1 MKEALLQA
9 LFRRRTKEFLKK
21 DDAYYINLL
30 NADMS
35 ILQNEYYRNLPF
47 LVYSIAQAVLA
58 ATAILHM
65 DWMLFASIFLALFP
79 MLITNFFA
87 DGLRRRRNAVSK
99 ANEDYLNT
107 SKESI
112 QGYEAI
118 KAADKVSAWLTG
130 FHASTIK
137 QHETIASEDVFRRMS
152 NESIRSITSLMQLL
166 AIGFAGYLIT
176 IGALTAGNLFSIVY
190 LISYISS
197 GTNNFIELMNSVRS
211 VKGIMNKVQS
221 EMESM
226 ESEPTSEM
234 DVMDIEHAEVC
245 YEKVGFSFEKKK
257 LFSEFS
263 YRFEQGKCYVIVGES
278 GSGKTT
284 LLRLLLKYFDN
295 YDGSISISDY
305 DIANLT
311 ERSVNHLVGIVNQT
325 PYLFNR
331 SLYFNIMLSDQV
343 DPHTQ
348 AEYEGLLAKLNLT
361 ELSCRVREQPLGD
374 FGDNISGGERQRIS
388 IARALAQNPRILIFD
403 EPTSALHPENKAQIM
418 NLIFSMEHITRIVI
432 SHDWAQD
439 FLDRF
444 DGVIHIESY
453 NPREDIIE

>member
-1 MKEALLQA
+1 
-9 LFRRRTKEFLKK
+9 
-21 DDAYYINLL
+21 
-30 NADMS
+30 
-35 ILQNEYYRNLPF
+35 
-47 LVYSIAQAVLA
+47 
-58 ATAILHM
+58 
-65 DWMLFASIFLALFP
+65 
-79 MLITNFFA
+79 
-87 DGLRRRRNAVSK
+87 
-99 ANEDYLNT
+99 
-107 SKESI
+107 
-112 QGYEAI
+112 
-118 KAADKVSAWLTG
+118 
-130 FHASTIK
+130 
-137 QHETIASEDVFRRMS
+137 
-152 NESIRSITSLMQLL
+152 MQLL

-374 FGDNISGGERQRIS
+374 FGDNISGGGAPADINCESIS
-388 IARALAQNPRILIFD
+388 T
-403 EPTSALHPENKAQIM
+403 EP
-418 NLIFSMEHITRIVI
+418 
-432 SHDWAQD
+432 SH
-439 FLDRF
+439 FNF
-444 DGVIHIESY
+444 
-453 NPREDIIE
+453 